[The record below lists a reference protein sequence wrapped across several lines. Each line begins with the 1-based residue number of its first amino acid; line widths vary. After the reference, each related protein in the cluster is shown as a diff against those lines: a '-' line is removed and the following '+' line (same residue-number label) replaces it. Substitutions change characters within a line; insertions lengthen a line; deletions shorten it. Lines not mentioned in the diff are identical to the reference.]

1 MDECK
6 GIGMEH
12 LAIGSVVGL
21 RSESCIL
28 FAAVDAI
35 SNKGIAKVLKVNAN
49 LMGATG
55 VEDYLY
61 ERGAIKPLQDAV
73 ACVRGAAFAA
83 FDCGHGAAMARMSRD
98 RNLNF
103 TRDAWQFAAENR
115 VIDFLDGA
123 VSELIGE

>member
-49 LMGATG
+49 LMGATRFQFDLNMSVMG
-55 VEDYLY
+55 ETSCN
-61 ERGAIKPLQDAV
+61 AIM
-73 ACVRGAAFAA
+73 G
-83 FDCGHGAAMARMSRD
+83 
-98 RNLNF
+98 
-103 TRDAWQFAAENR
+103 NR
-115 VIDFLDGA
+115 ALSA
-123 VSELIGE
+123 LAQYRH